1 MNFITY
7 DVSLELLQALAE
19 PVGRIGRCDRSLA
32 DQVRRASQSI
42 VLCIAE
48 GAQRVGRDRLHLY
61 RVAAGSA
68 AEVRAGL
75 AIAKAWRYLAEPD
88 LAQVEALL
96 DRVIALLWRLTHRK
110 GA

>member
-1 MNFITY
+1 MNFIAY
-7 DVSLELLQALAE
+7 EVALELLGALAE
-19 PVGRIGRCDRSLA
+19 PVGRIARCDPSLA
-32 DQVRRASQSI
+32 DQLRRASQSV

-75 AIAKAWRYLAEPD
+75 AIAKAWTYVAASELAR
-88 LAQVEALL
+88 VEALL

-110 GA
+110 AA